1 MLGSPCVRSR
11 SVSLVND
18 LCGLHFSVSGEEV
31 SPRGAQ
37 GSIIMRVDQ
46 MYHNSRMPAYKQLG
60 NYQQPVPGIIG
71 MQVIGWAL
79 LILRV

>member
-1 MLGSPCVRSR
+1 MLGPLVLGSR

-18 LCGLHFSVSGEEV
+18 FRRLHFPVSGEEV
-31 SPRGAQ
+31 SPLGAQ
-37 GSIIMRVDQ
+37 GSIIMKVDQ

-60 NYQQPVPGIIG
+60 NYQQLVPGIIG
-71 MQVIGWAL
+71 MQVVGWVL